1 MNKSK
6 KNRSRL
12 VTDADRYVG
21 ERIREARIA
30 NDMTQTALGE
40 LMGVSFQQIQ
50 KYEKGRD
57 RVNGGRIALL
67 VSALNR
73 PLTYFFPN
81 VTDVRSNADPV
92 VSAMMQ
98 TREGQDMAAS
108 WSRLDPTNRR
118 RVLEITKEL
127 RSK

>member
-57 RVNGGRIALL
+57 RVNG
-67 VSALNR
+67 ALNR

-108 WSRLDPTNRR
+108 WSRLDPANRR